1 MLKTGVLN
9 TDERPNA
16 PQDAWVVFSGETDI
30 PWLKILKPGFR
41 HCFVLINDGER
52 WMSIDPLSS
61 YTEVLMYHHIT
72 PCFDL
77 PYWLQGRGYKVMKT
91 KITRDHKKAAPVMI
105 FSCVEA
111 IKRLL
116 GIHKRF
122 VFTPHQLY
130 LFLKSNT
137 KTHNTIPQQNKEI
150 SYG

>member
-1 MLKTGVLN
+1 MLNENDLEI
-9 TDERPNA
+9 ERPVIAQN
-16 PQDAWVVFSGETDI
+16 AWVVFSGETDI

-72 PCFDL
+72 SSFDL
-77 PYWLQGRGYKVMKT
+77 PDWLKSRGYKVMKT
-91 KITRDHKKAAPVMI
+91 EITRDRKKAAPMMV

-116 GIHKRF
+116 GIHARF
-122 VFTPHQLY
+122 IMTPHQLY
-130 LFLKSNT
+130 RFLKSQTQT
-137 KTHNTIPQQNKEI
+137 KTSRQNKEI